1 MGLEACEVV
10 VAIVYYLRGTCLF
23 IYLSLLGKKEEKNK
37 VEMVTFLLLLVSYP
51 V

>member
-10 VAIVYYLRGTCLF
+10 VAIVYYLRGF